1 MGYLPTDPANF
12 ASEAIDGFAAAYPRH
27 VRRIDGGVMRLAP
40 IPSGQVG
47 AVVTVASWSAGLSAA
62 GDWGAVVA
70 SAAATAAARRV
81 FFMVLFPG
89 RGWALWVTEYVT
101 GGCRCQS
108 LT

>member
-40 IPSGQVG
+40 IASGQVG

-62 GDWGAVVA
+62 GD
-70 SAAATAAARRV
+70 
-81 FFMVLFPG
+81 
-89 RGWALWVTEYVT
+89 
-101 GGCRCQS
+101 
-108 LT
+108 